1 MRHPGHGEPRRRE
14 DAPSP
19 VRADGGEMAHPLV
32 PPGETPP
39 AEGSIAE
46 AHQERPDGGIWEHP
60 YFWLGLI
67 VIGSLI
73 VAAFFVARIS
83 GL

>member
-1 MRHPGHGEPRRRE
+1 MTDPR
-14 DAPSP
+14 
-19 VRADGGEMAHPLV
+19 V
-32 PPGETPP
+32 PPTETPP

-60 YFWLGLI
+60 TWWLWLI
-67 VIGSLI
+67 VLGAALI
-73 VAAFFVARIS
+73 AAFFVARLA

>member
-1 MRHPGHGEPRRRE
+1 MTH
-14 DAPSP
+14 SP
-19 VRADGGEMAHPLV
+19 V
-32 PPGETPP
+32 PPSETPP

-60 YFWLGLI
+60 RVWLALI
-67 VIGSLI
+67 VFGAVL
-73 VAAFFVARIS
+73 VAGFFAARIA

>member
-1 MRHPGHGEPRRRE
+1 MT
-14 DAPSP
+14 
-19 VRADGGEMAHPLV
+19 HPLT

-46 AHQERPDGGIWEHP
+46 AHQERPDGGVWDHP

-67 VIGSLI
+67 VLGAVV
-73 VAAFFVARIS
+73 VAGYFVMRV
-83 GL
+83 LDL

>member
-1 MRHPGHGEPRRRE
+1 MT
-14 DAPSP
+14 
-19 VRADGGEMAHPLV
+19 HPLV

-39 AEGSIAE
+39 VEGSIAE

-60 YFWLGLI
+60 YWWLTLI
-67 VIGSLI
+67 VLGSVI
-73 VAAFFVARIS
+73 VAGYFVARIS